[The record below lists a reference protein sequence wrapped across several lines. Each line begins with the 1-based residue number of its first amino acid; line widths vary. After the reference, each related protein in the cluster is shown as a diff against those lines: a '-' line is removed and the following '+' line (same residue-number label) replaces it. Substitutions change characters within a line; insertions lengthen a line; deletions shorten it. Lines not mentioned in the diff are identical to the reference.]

1 MESGVWPRQGGC
13 GDEFAIRGESQLVM
27 ATNMLNLIQLVV
39 IPVQDQ
45 ERSVAFYESL
55 GFERRNDAAWG
66 DGERWVEVYPPG
78 TSTGLAL
85 VPPEPGASTGIR
97 TGIILDTD
105 DIDRAHAELRAKGVD
120 VDPEIARVGAGV
132 KIRIGPVETA
142 DPVPPMFYFRDPDGN
157 VLMVVQPG

>member
-1 MESGVWPRQGGC
+1 MPKNVL
-13 GDEFAIRGESQLVM
+13 DLV
-27 ATNMLNLIQLVV
+27 QLVV
-39 IPVQDQ
+39 IPVGDQ
-45 ERSVAFYESL
+45 ARSVAFYESL
-55 GFERRNDAAWG
+55 GFERRNDSPWG
-66 DGERWVEVYPPG
+66 DGQRWVEVYPPG

-85 VPPEPGASTGIR
+85 VPPEPGRDAGVR

-105 DIDRAHAELRAKGVD
+105 DIDAAHAELRSLGVD